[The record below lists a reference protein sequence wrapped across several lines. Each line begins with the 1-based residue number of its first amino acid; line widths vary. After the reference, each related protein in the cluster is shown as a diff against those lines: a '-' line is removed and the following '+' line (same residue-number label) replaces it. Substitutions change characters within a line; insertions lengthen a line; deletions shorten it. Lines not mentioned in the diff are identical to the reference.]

1 MAAAEQMAAEVAG
14 QSETEGEAEPTVQIE
29 NADVDQVGEPEKKKQ
44 RTWMRTDEN
53 VTDLSGYSQTWFQF
67 QKATSMKWNEKEYLY
82 QSLKTKEKELLFI
95 NYKYGLRN
103 WWFGTKFTFFSK
115 NLFLSV

>member
-14 QSETEGEAEPTVQIE
+14 QSETEGETEPTVQIE

-53 VTDLSGYSQTWFQF
+53 VKDLSGYSQTLIQF
-67 QKATSMKWNEKEYLY
+67 QIATSMKWNEK
-82 QSLKTKEKELLFI
+82 SISTSKIKTKRTLVCK
-95 NYKYGLRN
+95 
-103 WWFGTKFTFFSK
+103 S
-115 NLFLSV
+115 